1 MKLPN
6 HKLEKIK
13 KPQVSSQLQV
23 SIRPK
28 VSSGPTTTS
37 RLNRIVFAVTL
48 LWLVTTLLLL
58 LYRPGSANAVQ
69 PRKTS
74 HSKLALVNQAAALAS
89 LIY

>member
-6 HKLEKIK
+6 NKIGKIK
-13 KPQVSSQLQV
+13 KPQVGSQLD
-23 SIRPK
+23 STRPK
-28 VSSGPTTTS
+28 ISAGPKISS

-69 PRKTS
+69 PRKTP
-74 HSKLALVNQAAALAS
+74 HSKLALVNQAAARAS